1 MAPAALVDP
10 RSLARKDGRF
20 SFATEHPIGWFVVAF
35 SEEVPPGEVVR
46 LRYFGRDLIA
56 YRGASGT
63 PYVAD
68 AYCPHLGAHLG
79 HGGTIEGETIR
90 CPFHRWRFEGEGGRC
105 VEIPYTDKVPPRARL
120 GAMPV
125 RERNGTIYAFHRPGS
140 SDPAEDP
147 PWELPELDEEGWT
160 ARRTVHWRDLRT
172 HAQEV
177 FENTVDTAHI
187 GPIHAGQGAAIVGK
201 PRFDRERMEIDIEFQ
216 APGDVVGMPDVL
228 NDVHLHV
235 SLRGLGWVA
244 VDTHVRNVGVR
255 ARQRIHVTPVDHET
269 VDIRAVVQVQPT
281 DDPAFTEE
289 LARIFYDAYVEDF
302 AKDFPI
308 WENKRYLG
316 RPLLAKG
323 DGPIGAYRKWC
334 AQFYA
339 AAHEAP
345 APGASPPRVSDVRE
359 WLTPFRERVV
369 ELVGRARQL
378 TARARAGAV
387 ADAPRANEV
396 PAGSSAIETTRAPG
410 KASGG
415 PAGAPLRVA
424 SAEEYLQTLER
435 RFVPAAARGVD
446 AVFQWDLGELIF
458 HAKVRDAAIEVVRGR
473 HATPTVALVIPADDY
488 VKVVNGELDGMRVF
502 ASGRGRVE
510 GSLSAAMSMRSLFP
524 S

>member
-1 MAPAALVDP
+1 MSNAALVDP
-10 RSLARKDGRF
+10 RSLSRKDGRF

-35 SEEVPPGEVVR
+35 SEEVPAGEVVR
-46 LRYFGRDLIA
+46 MRYFGRDLIA
-56 YRGASGT
+56 YRGASGA

-79 HGGTIEGETIR
+79 HGGAIEGETIR
-90 CPFHRWRFEGEGGRC
+90 CPFHRWRFEGDGGRC
-105 VEIPYTDKVPPRARL
+105 VEIPYTDKVPPRAKL
-120 GAMPV
+120 GTLPV
-125 RERNGTIYAFHRPGS
+125 RELNGTIYAFH
-140 SDPAEDP
+140 DPSGGP
-147 PWELPELDEEGWT
+147 PWELPELAEEGWT

-172 HAQEV
+172 HPQEV

-187 GPIHAGQGAAIVGK
+187 GPIHAGRGAAIVGK
-201 PRFDRERMEIDIEFQ
+201 PQFDRERMEIDIQFE
-216 APGDVVGMPDVL
+216 APGDIVGMPDVM

-269 VDIRAVVQVQPT
+269 VDIRAVVQVRPT

-334 AQFYA
+334 TQFYGAEDRAPRDA
-339 AAHEAP
+339 AAPTSSVP
-345 APGASPPRVSDVRE
+345 A
-359 WLTPFRERVV
+359 WLTPLRERVV
-369 ELVGRARQL
+369 EMMGRARQL
-378 TARARAGAV
+378 RSRPRSGTDDGPV
-387 ADAPRANEV
+387 PRASGAPASAPPASAP
-396 PAGSSAIETTRAPG
+396 PAG
-410 KASGG
+410 GG
-415 PAGAPLRVA
+415 PRPAPAATTRVA
-424 SAEEYLQTLER
+424 SAEEYLETLEQ
-435 RFVPAAARGVD
+435 RFVPAAAKGVD
-446 AVFQWDLGELIF
+446 AVFQWDLGELVF
-458 HAKVRDAAIEVVRGR
+458 HARVRGPEIEVVRGR
-473 HATPTVALVIPADDY
+473 HAAPTVALVIAADDY

-524 S
+524 T